1 MPATSVRL
9 SAPGK
14 VLRLV
19 AIGLAATLLL
29 SACGRRNKPA
39 DAGQKPASAMT
50 VTVEVVRKAQ
60 VARSVEATG
69 SIQPWQEVIIG
80 PEVGGYRVSAV
91 LVDVGDK
98 VKRGQTLVRLSAD
111 MLEAEVA
118 SRQAALRSAEARATN
133 AAAAYRRGQTIAST
147 GALSQ
152 ANLDTLTADQVAT
165 QAQVETTKSD
175 LATSTLRL
183 KYTQVIAPDDGVVTS
198 RLVSV
203 GQVAQAGGEMLRLLR
218 QGRVEWRAEVPE
230 SRLAQIKSGQDVSI
244 TSADGTV
251 IAGKVRAVAPTVMVN
266 NRSALVYVD
275 IQNGNARPGMFA
287 RGRIGI
293 GQGEALLVPVTSV
306 VMQDGYSYVFVLKA
320 GDVVERRLVQPVGV
334 QGDSME
340 IASGLVAEETIAVK
354 GAGLLKDR
362 DPVRVAREG
371 ATPSVPATTTKAAP

>member
-1 MPATSVRL
+1 MPATTVRL
-9 SAPGK
+9 SSSGK
-14 VLRLV
+14 VQHLV

-29 SACGRRNKPA
+29 SACGKRNKPA

-50 VTVEVVRKAQ
+50 VTVEPVRKARI
-60 VARSVEATG
+60 ARSVEATG

-91 LVDVGDK
+91 LVEIGDK

-118 SRQAALRSAEARATN
+118 SRNAALRSAEARATN

-230 SRLAQIKSGQDVSI
+230 SRLAQIKVGQDVSI

-354 GAGLLKDR
+354 GAGFLKDR
-362 DPVRVAREG
+362 DPVRVARED
-371 ATPSVPATTTKAAP
+371 AAAAAPATTVKAAP

>member
-1 MPATSVRL
+1 MPATTVRL
-9 SAPGK
+9 SSSGK
-14 VLRLV
+14 VQHLV

-29 SACGRRNKPA
+29 SACGKRNKPA

-50 VTVEVVRKAQ
+50 VTVEPVRKARI
-60 VARSVEATG
+60 ARSVEATG

-91 LVDVGDK
+91 LVEIGDK

-118 SRQAALRSAEARATN
+118 SRNAALRSAEARATN

-165 QAQVETTKSD
+165 QALVETARSD

-183 KYTQVIAPDDGVVTS
+183 KYTQVVAPDDGVVTA

-230 SRLAQIKSGQDVSI
+230 SRLAQIKVGQDVSI

-354 GAGLLKDR
+354 GAGFLKDR
-362 DPVRVAREG
+362 DPVRVARED
-371 ATPSVPATTTKAAP
+371 AAAAAPATTVKAAP